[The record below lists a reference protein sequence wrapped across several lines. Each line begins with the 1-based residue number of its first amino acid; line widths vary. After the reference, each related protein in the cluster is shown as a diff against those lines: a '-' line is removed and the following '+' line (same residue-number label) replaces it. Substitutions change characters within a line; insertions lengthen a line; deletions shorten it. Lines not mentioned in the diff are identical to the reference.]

1 MRLALAFLLCLASPA
16 LAQDKGAVLSDIVD
30 GHILPRV
37 EAAAATADTLAEV
50 AATDCTADAPGFRAA
65 YDAAFDA
72 WIAASHLRFGP
83 ALDDN
88 RMFALGFWPDTRG
101 AAPRTLAALIAAE
114 DPAGGD
120 PAAYA
125 EVSVA
130 ARGFHALD
138 LLLYDEALSAEGASS
153 YRCRLAGT
161 IAADIAATTGAI
173 RDGWTGGYAEAMRTA
188 GAPGNALYP
197 TGDDAIRALLGAATA
212 ELLFT
217 SDVRL
222 GRPLGTF
229 EEAYPTRAEAWRS
242 GRALRNIEVS
252 AASAGD
258 LGRRLAALAGPEVV
272 AKIGSQLGRID
283 SVVRGIDDPTLAGV
297 AMPQGRIRIEG
308 LQTEIDALRVTLGND
323 LAPALGI
330 AAGFNALD
338 GD

>member
-1 MRLALAFLLCLASPA
+1 MRAVLVLLLCLASPLA
-16 LAQDKGAVLSDIVD
+16 AQDKADVLADIVD

-37 EAAAATADTLAEV
+37 EAAAATAGTLAGV
-50 AATDCTADAPGFRAA
+50 AATDCTADAPALRAA

-101 AAPRTLAALIAAE
+101 AAPRALAALIAAE
-114 DPAGGD
+114 DPMGAD

-138 LLLYDEALSAEGASS
+138 LLLFDEALSVEGAPA
-153 YRCRLAGT
+153 YRCTLVGT
-161 IAADIAATTGAI
+161 IAADIAATTAAI
-173 RDGWTGGYAEAMRTA
+173 RDGWTGGYAESLRAA
-188 GAPGNALYP
+188 GTPGNALYP
-197 TGDDAIRALLGAATA
+197 TEDDALRALLGAATT
-212 ELLFT
+212 ELQFT

-229 EEAYPTRAEAWRS
+229 EQAYPARAEAWRS
-242 GRALRNIEVS
+242 GRSLRNVEVS
-252 AASAGD
+252 VANAGD
-258 LGRRLAALAGPEVV
+258 FGRRLAVLAGPEVA
-272 AKIGSQLGRID
+272 AKIDSQLGRIET
-283 SVVRGIDDPTLAGV
+283 VAGRIDDSALAGV
-297 AMPQGRIRIEG
+297 ATPQGRFRIEA
-308 LQTEIDALRVTLGND
+308 LQTEIDALRLTLGND